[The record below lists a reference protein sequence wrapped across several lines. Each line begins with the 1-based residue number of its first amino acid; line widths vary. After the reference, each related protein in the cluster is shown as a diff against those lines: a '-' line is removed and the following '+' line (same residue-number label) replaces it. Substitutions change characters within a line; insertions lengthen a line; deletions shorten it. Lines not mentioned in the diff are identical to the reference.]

1 MNKKIKNLSVS
12 INRMY
17 KVEKIKNIFDCDKCN
32 KLLIDPVQTHCG
44 YTVCKS
50 HLEQL
55 EDTFQCDLC
64 YREHTVPKD
73 GFKIARRLQDALSI
87 QLNTLELTPVYD
99 ECKKVIM
106 EAQKD
111 VADIESID
119 KDPENYIYEYFE
131 DIKRQVDLRREV
143 LKERIDTYSDET
155 LVSINIAQM
164 NCQKIIKEVNKPSKD
179 FDDSKIK
186 LNELIRQFDTF
197 KISEQKF
204 QEIKENVSELKSK
217 FNVML
222 AELKSSLINDK
233 VYTFRFE
240 DVSMSNVFGKF
251 EEVNLF

>member
-1 MNKKIKNLSVS
+1 
-12 INRMY
+12 
-17 KVEKIKNIFDCDKCN
+17 
-32 KLLIDPVQTHCG
+32 
-44 YTVCKS
+44 
-50 HLEQL
+50 
-55 EDTFQCDLC
+55 
-64 YREHTVPKD
+64 VPKD

>member
-1 MNKKIKNLSVS
+1 LNKKIKNLSVS